1 MADPFFKWWVSEFGH
16 PPLPEE
22 SVMMEKCKK
31 AFAAGRD
38 DPDCTAF
45 TEKKESLAEVNE
57 DAILFDGYEGALVGY
72 SIRFGREPIA
82 IYDYDRCLDILMTPG
97 EGDFEEGMSYEDAMD
112 WFCYNTLGCWAG
124 DHTPAF
130 LKRFDSL

>member
-1 MADPFFKWWVSEFGH
+1 MADPFFKWWVSEFGR

-22 SVMMEKCKK
+22 NEMMEKCKK
-31 AFAAGRD
+31 AFEAGRD
-38 DPDCTAF
+38 DPDCVAF

-82 IYDYDRCLDILMTPG
+82 IYDYDRCLEILMAEG
-97 EGDFEEGMSYEDAMD
+97 EGDFDMAMSYEDALD